1 MVLPVIGF
9 VIIRRKWQLAV
20 ARNEEIKRLLVLAAE
35 ETARA
40 EREASYVYG
49 ASVSATHNN
58 QCALCY
64 IPATARCAQC
74 KSVRY
79 WCVLK
84 NNSTFFSLPF
94 GTWIHFYYLF
104 VGNINFDVVI
114 WSAPLMIPKPQ
125 YVRFVCTYYKPQR

>member
-84 NNSTFFSLPF
+84 NNSTFFPFLLGHGFTFIIYLLGILILMSLS
-94 GTWIHFYYLF
+94 GVHL
-104 VGNINFDVVI
+104 
-114 WSAPLMIPKPQ
+114 L
-125 YVRFVCTYYKPQR
+125 